1 MGEIVLNQ
9 SFEACQECV
18 LGHPLANKF
27 ADSQDSFRF
36 YYRKIDPRKENF
48 VLEATLIV
56 EDAFGADFQTGFGI
70 MAVDTIASPSP
81 ASYHRNHALI
91 GRFRTQ
97 EGKNHGCGLRIVSGY
112 SDPEAKSQGD
122 RRILDPSRLFQTQ
135 PSSDEILEG
144 ERWHFILAKTDEG
157 LEASMVTGEGTET
170 VSIRG
175 CDFLLR
181 QDREYIYVG
190 FALAGDIKLRVSD
203 IRFVLTPGRK
213 SHTPKTAIKQ
223 HVPDYPFDRS
233 LFKVSDDV
241 KRKVGNTRL
250 FVSPGGESL
259 DLSEAL
265 AIAAPGCEILLAD
278 GVYSS
283 GPYFIQ
289 ENTSGKRHNTIT
301 IRALNPGRAIIDGSG
316 LRNKIPAM
324 TLRGHF
330 WIIDGLVFRN
340 SPSCGLFVCGSDNV
354 VKNCEASGNG
364 DSGFLVCSFPGAGK
378 REWPSR
384 NRFESCLSH
393 DNCDK
398 VKRNADGF
406 GCKLSVGKGN
416 VFYSC
421 RAVHNI
427 DDGFDLY
434 TKSIL
439 GPISPV
445 TLIKCE
451 SAFNGWLTEVSRPV
465 EPKRSGSGFKLG
477 GESMQVRHVLKECY
491 AHDNAKAGFDA
502 NSNHAAF
509 LLDCESGDNNLERLS
524 GRKIFILISR
534 MFGGGAERV
543 AVRLANELSA
553 NNDVSL
559 LLFDKQ
565 SGYPLSERV
574 RIVDMG
580 LSNVRL
586 PGLLKFLTSWYV
598 MLIGIRFVSKI
609 RQKERPDVTLSFLSS
624 SNALNVLSKG
634 SGKLVVSER
643 NNPKGKGRLYF
654 MKSIFSYSLAD
665 MVVFQSETVRRMFP
679 KYIRNKGVV
688 IPNPV
693 VVESVANSSGRDKKI
708 VTVGRIEIQKNQSML
723 VGAFGRFV
731 KDHPDYSL
739 HIYGQ
744 GEFRERLIEQI
755 KSLGLE
761 KSVFLHGYS
770 HDVLDQISDAEFF
783 VLSSNFEGM
792 PNALIEAMMMGLPCV
807 TTSFPGVEEFIGE
820 DGACLT
826 VPVGDE
832 MALAGAMSELAD
844 NKELRKE
851 IASKGAARSRIFA
864 SGNILPMWERAL
876 I

>member
-18 LGHPLANKF
+18 LGHPLANKL

-48 VLEATLIV
+48 SLEATLEV
-56 EDAFGADFQTGFGI
+56 EDASGADYQTGFGI

-81 ASYHRNHALI
+81 YSYHRNHAMV
-91 GRFRTQ
+91 GRFRTPD
-97 EGKNHGCGLRIVSGY
+97 GKNHGCGLRIVSGY
-112 SDPEAKSQGD
+112 SDPDAKSQGG

-135 PSSDEILEG
+135 PSSDEISEG

-181 QDREYIYVG
+181 QDNDFIYVG

-203 IRFVLTPGRK
+203 IRFVSTPGRK
-213 SHTPKTAIKQ
+213 SHTPRAAIKQ

-233 LFKVSDDV
+233 LFKVSEGV
-241 KRKVGNTRL
+241 KRKVRNTRL
-250 FVSPGGESL
+250 LVSPGGESL
-259 DLSEAL
+259 DLTEAL
-265 AIAAPGCEILLAD
+265 ASAAPGCEILLAD

-289 ENTSGKRHNTIT
+289 ENTSGKRHNPIT
-301 IRALNPGRAIIDGSG
+301 IRALNPGKAIIDGSG
-316 LRNKIPAM
+316 PRNKIPAM

-502 NSNHAAF
+502 NSNHVAF
-509 LLDCESGDNNLERLS
+509 LQDCESGGNNIERLKS
-524 GRKIFILISR
+524 RKIFMLIPR

-624 SNALNVLSKG
+624 ANALNVLSKG
-634 SGKLVVSER
+634 PGKRVVSER

-693 VVESVANSSGRDKKI
+693 DVESVANSSGRDKKI
-708 VTVGRIEIQKNQSML
+708 VTVGRVEIQKNQSML

-844 NKELRKE
+844 NEELRKE
-851 IASKGAARSRIFA
+851 IASKGLERSRMF
-864 SGNILPMWERAL
+864 SPGEILPKWERAL